1 MSNHKHSASSQKN
14 NNPFS
19 DDENDLIDLD
29 VTNPYADYNPQHEYP
44 QVLSSSQGRS
54 TFNPFNDQFVISDDE
69 EEEVTVPNGKPSKST
84 VRRNSYLSSHNDLLS
99 TTDFIGT
106 NTTEYVNLNRNNLE
120 IST

>member
-1 MSNHKHSASSQKN
+1 M
-14 NNPFS
+14 
-19 DDENDLIDLD
+19 
-29 VTNPYADYNPQHEYP
+29 TNPYADYNPQHEYP